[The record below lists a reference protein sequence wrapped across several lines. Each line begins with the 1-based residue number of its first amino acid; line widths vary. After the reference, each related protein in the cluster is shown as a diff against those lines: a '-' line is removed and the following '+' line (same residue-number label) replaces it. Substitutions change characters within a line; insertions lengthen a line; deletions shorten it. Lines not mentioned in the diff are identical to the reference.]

1 MSHLAKR
8 LGRSAT
14 LAAAAGALV
23 MTATGPAAA
32 HHCYRD
38 WQEQANQRLAENGT
52 AWVPL
57 HEYLAEGLTSEMPG
71 VSADCLAHVP
81 EFTDQW
87 MDAHDIA
94 VEPLIQVKGTVGGGA
109 FHKNGTV
116 PGPTHYLSE
125 SDFDELIGYVMAEPD
140 CAQPGDGEG
149 EGE

>member
-23 MTATGPAAA
+23 MTAAGPAAA

-38 WQEQANQRLAENGT
+38 WQDQAQQRLAENGT

-57 HEYLAEGLTSEMPG
+57 SDYLAAGLAEMMPDA
-71 VSADCLAHVP
+71 SPACLAHVP
-81 EFTDQW
+81 EFTQQW
-87 MDAHDIA
+87 MDAHDVA

-109 FHKNGTV
+109 FHKNGKA

-125 SDFDELIGYVMAEPD
+125 ADFDELIGYVMAEPD
-140 CAQPGDGEG
+140 CAPPVGDGEG
-149 EGE
+149 EE